1 MAEQKNQ
8 AEPEQNQTLE
18 QEQAAQPENT
28 AAVSVD
34 SDDSHLPAIP
44 EDVLIIV
51 PVRNTVLFPG
61 VILPIV
67 VGRERSIAGLEE
79 AIRNKRKIGL
89 VLQRD
94 AGVENPGSGDLYRYG
109 TMASILRYIKTDDGS
124 YHIIC
129 QGERRFRTLEYL
141 DGFPF
146 LLSRVDLIKEKEAD
160 TTDVEARE
168 HRLKSLAFEGLDLLP
183 QAPAEFSN
191 AIQNMTSPGGLAD
204 MVASFIDIKPEEKQ
218 DLIETLDIKERLDKV
233 IELLSHRIEVLR
245 LSHKIDEQTKEAM
258 DERQR
263 EFMLREQMRTI
274 QKELG
279 EEDDKAE
286 IEELRQSID
295 EAGMPEEAR
304 THALKELK
312 RLEKMPDASAEYS
325 MLRTYLDTL
334 IALPWS
340 RRSEE
345 TIDIETA
352 RRILDEDHYGLEKIK
367 KRILEY
373 LAVRKLN
380 PEGRSPILCFVGPPG
395 VGKTSLGQSIA
406 RAIGLE
412 FVRASLGGVHD
423 EAEIRGHRRT
433 YVGAMPGK
441 IIQSI
446 RKAGTGNPVFMLDEM
461 DKLGASFHGDPSSA
475 LLEVLDPEQNSTFQ
489 DNYLGVAFD
498 LSKVMFIGTANVLDS
513 IPGPLRDRMEIIQ
526 LPGYT
531 PEEKF
536 EIAKRY
542 LIQRQLKQNG
552 LTEDQAQISDK
563 ALEHLI
569 SDYTREAGCRNL
581 EREIGS
587 VLRNAAVTIAEGKA
601 EHVSINADDLKDILG
616 PPKYESEVAMRTC
629 MPGVATGLAWTP
641 TGGDILFI
649 EASRVPGKGNLILT
663 GQLGDVM
670 KESAQAAL
678 SLVKSRADTL
688 GIESGYFENSDI
700 HVHVP
705 AGAIPKDGPSAGVA
719 MVTALVSLV
728 TGRTVRH
735 DVAMTGEISLR
746 GLVLPVGGIKEKV
759 VAAARAGIKTVLL
772 PKRNERD
779 YDDIPESA
787 RKQVEF
793 IWLENVDDVIK
804 HALAE
809 PEESRSQS
817 DNSLP
822 RASQA

>member
-1 MAEQKNQ
+1 MSEYRQQSEIENNQK
-8 AEPEQNQTLE
+8 LE
-18 QEQAAQPENT
+18 QEQTESAEPRTEAAE
-28 AAVSVD
+28 D
-34 SDDSHLPAIP
+34 RDDAHVPAIP

-67 VGRERSIAGLEE
+67 VGRERSMAGIEE
-79 AIRNKRKIGL
+79 AIRNQRKIGL
-89 VLQRD
+89 VLQKD
-94 AGVENPGSGDLYRYG
+94 PGEDNPGSGDLYRYG
-109 TMASILRYIKTDDGS
+109 TLATILRHIKTDDGT

-129 QGERRFRTLEYL
+129 QGERRFRTMEYV

-146 LLSRVDLIKEKEAD
+146 LLSRVDLINEKDAI
-160 TTDVEARE
+160 TTEIEARE

-191 AIQNMTSPGGLAD
+191 AIQNMTSPSGLAD
-204 MVASFIDIKPEEKQ
+204 MVASFIDIKPDEKQ
-218 DLIETLDIKERLDKV
+218 DLLETLDVQERLDKV
-233 IELLSHRIEVLR
+233 IEYLSHRIEVLR

-263 EFMLREQMRTI
+263 EFMLREQLRTI

-279 EEDDKAE
+279 EDDDKAE
-286 IEELRQSID
+286 IEELREAI
-295 EAGMPEEAR
+295 EKAGMPEEAE

-340 RRSEE
+340 KRSEE
-345 TIDIETA
+345 TIDIEAA

-406 RAIGLE
+406 RAVGLE
-412 FVRASLGGVHD
+412 FVRASLGGIHD

-489 DNYLGVAFD
+489 DNYLGVPFD
-498 LSKVMFIGTANVLDS
+498 LSKVMFIGTANVLDN

-542 LIQRQLKQNG
+542 LIQRQLEQNG
-552 LTEDQAQISDK
+552 LKEGQAEISDA

-587 VLRNAAVTIAEGKA
+587 VLRNAAVNIAEGKT
-601 EHVSINADDLKDILG
+601 EKVSIDVDDLKDILG

-678 SLVKSRADTL
+678 SLVKSRTEQL
-688 GIESGYFENSDI
+688 GIEPGYFDNGDI

-719 MVTALVSLV
+719 MFCALVSLM
-728 TGRTVRH
+728 TGRHVRH

-787 RKQVEF
+787 RKQVQF
-793 IWLENVDDVIK
+793 VWMENVDDVI
-804 HALAE
+804 ANTLAE
-809 PEESRSQS
+809 PEQGEAPSGKTRE
-817 DNSLP
+817 
-822 RASQA
+822 A